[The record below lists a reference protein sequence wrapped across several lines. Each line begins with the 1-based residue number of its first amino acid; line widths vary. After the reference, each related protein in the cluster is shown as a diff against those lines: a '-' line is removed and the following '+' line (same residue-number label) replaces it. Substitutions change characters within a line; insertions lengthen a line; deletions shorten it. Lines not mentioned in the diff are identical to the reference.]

1 MGRILTVLDYTQ
13 KVPRKEKAERII
25 RKEELQEMRRRTQM
39 SWQCALYR
47 KVYETYYKE
56 AYIRAIL
63 FLRSEKFGAALTE
76 RLFRSLTREV
86 DGTKDLEDG
95 KEWLLEQGVAMAL
108 ELLRQKEK
116 GQYQFLMNEILSQFQ
131 EWEEESY
138 ENVEEI
144 LEIVLQYASR
154 KERRLFYIFMADIYE
169 IPKSKVSEKLCLTE
183 TEIERIGM
191 DVRKDVFDHCEAEW
205 KRRGWRKR
213 TDEDL
218 EGER

>member
-1 MGRILTVLDYTQ
+1 
-13 KVPRKEKAERII
+13 
-25 RKEELQEMRRRTQM
+25 MRRRTQM

-56 AYIRAIL
+56 VYIRATL
-63 FLRSEKFGAALTE
+63 FLRSEKIGAALTE
-76 RLFRSLTREV
+76 SLFRSLTREIV
-86 DGTKDLEDG
+86 GTKDLEGG
-95 KEWLLEQGVAMAL
+95 KEWLLEQGVTMAL
-108 ELLRQKEK
+108 ELLRQKAK
-116 GQYQFLMNEILSQFQ
+116 GQYQFLIKGIVSRFQ
-131 EWEEESY
+131 EREEESC
-138 ENVEEI
+138 ENVEGM
-144 LEIVLQYASR
+144 LEIVIRYVSR
-154 KERRLFYIFMADIYE
+154 KERKLFYIFMADIYE
-169 IPKSKVSEKLCLTE
+169 IPKSKVSEKLCLEE